1 MKGIREN
8 LDELQKEN
16 ESNQSS
22 EWLIKA
28 YSLLRFDMAKAEAS

>member
-22 EWLIKA
+22 EGLIKA